1 MVHDVD
7 FYVNGGFTEDQ
18 MWTKIE
24 KNLERRKELIGFIK
38 DTEGYLKKMKDAL
51 AEVDKNDEILFKA
64 KEIIQKREK
73 S

>member
-1 MVHDVD
+1 MLHDVD

-24 KNLERRKELIGFIK
+24 KNLERRKEHLEYIK
-38 DTEGYLKKMKDAL
+38 VVETHLKRMKATL
-51 AEVDKNDEILFKA
+51 AEIDENDKILFKA
-64 KEIIQKREK
+64 KEIIQKREE